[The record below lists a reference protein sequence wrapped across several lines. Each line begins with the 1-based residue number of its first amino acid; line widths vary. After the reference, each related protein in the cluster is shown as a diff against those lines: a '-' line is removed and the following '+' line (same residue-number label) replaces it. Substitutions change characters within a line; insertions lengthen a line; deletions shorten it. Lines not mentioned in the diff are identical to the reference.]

1 MLDRILRSKPF
12 AIVIVALAIAVV
24 WYAGAIWM
32 NADLQRDAV
41 DAAEQT
47 DYTAADFVAGTL
59 NLDRPKLPAPHQ
71 ILQELDKT
79 ILEIDPTSK
88 RSLLFHGSV
97 TLQETLLG

>member
-59 NLDRPKLPAPHQ
+59 NLDRPKLTSRIRQQPAKGNGNQNTFH
-71 ILQELDKT
+71 
-79 ILEIDPTSK
+79 SK
-88 RSLLFHGSV
+88 
-97 TLQETLLG
+97 